1 MLRHRALYAA
11 FDRFPTRKGAAVHIN
26 YFSRTLFEHA
36 GGGLLY
42 VLGDDLLPPYQREG
56 SVEIVRF
63 EQSIPNRLAR
73 GLAYGD
79 GLARLI
85 DGQADTLDLAHFRD
99 PWSGV
104 PLLARTNRRYRTVY
118 EINGLPSI
126 ELPAAFPHLPRST
139 RAKLRRSEAFCWSR
153 ADRIVTPSYTLRDN
167 LVRLGAPAE
176 RITVIPNGAVLPP
189 EVPPPVDAPSRYVL
203 YFGAVQPWQG
213 VDVLLRAFAL
223 LSDLSDLRL
232 VVCVSTRPRHTK
244 PYRRL
249 ARRLGLSDRIVWRY
263 RLSEAELLPWRRHAL
278 VSVAPLVECARN
290 VEQGCSPLKILE
302 SMAVGVPVVAS
313 DLPVVRELIAD
324 GEHGRL
330 VPPGR
335 PSELAR
341 TLRLLLEDS
350 EERARLGHQARLRVA
365 DRFTWEAATR
375 RLTALYADLSVPA
388 AA

>member
-26 YFSRTLFEHA
+26 YFARTLFDHA

-42 VLGDDLLPPYQREG
+42 VLGDGLLPPYQREDA
-56 SVEIVRF
+56 VEIVRF
-63 EQSIPNRLAR
+63 EQPTSNRLAR

-79 GLARLI
+79 GLARVLG
-85 DGQADTLDLAHFRD
+85 GQAGTLRLAHFRD
-99 PWSGV
+99 PWGGV
-104 PLLARTNRRYRTVY
+104 PLLARADRRYRAVY
-118 EINGLPSI
+118 EVNGLPSI

-139 RAKLRRSEAFCWSR
+139 RAKLRQAEAFCWSR

-167 LVRLGAPAE
+167 LVRLGAPAD

-189 EVPPPVDAPSRYVL
+189 DVSPPPDAPPRYVL

-213 VDVLLRAFAL
+213 LDVLLRAFAL
-223 LSDLSDLRL
+223 LADLTDLRL

-249 ARRLGLSDRIVWRY
+249 ARRLGLADRIVWRY

-313 DLPVVRELIAD
+313 DLPVVRELVTD

-341 TLRLLLEDS
+341 ALRLLLEDDAA
-350 EERARLGHQARLRVA
+350 RARLGRQAREHVA
-365 DRFTWEAATR
+365 GRFTWEAATR
-375 RLTALYADLSVPA
+375 RLAAVYTDLSVPA